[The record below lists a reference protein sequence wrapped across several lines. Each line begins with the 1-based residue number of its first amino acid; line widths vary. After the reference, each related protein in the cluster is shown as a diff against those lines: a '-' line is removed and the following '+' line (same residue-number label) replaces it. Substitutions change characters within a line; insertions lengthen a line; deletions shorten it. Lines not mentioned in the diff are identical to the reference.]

1 VFSGV
6 YSVNDSI
13 FDLYIVLISGVV
25 GYVMRLLGIP
35 FLPLVLGLVLGYLV
49 EANYRRALELTGG
62 DHIIFVEDPIALGL
76 LITAALFVVGSAIRD
91 VQSARKAARKKAG
104 GAAA

>member
-1 VFSGV
+1 
-6 YSVNDSI
+6 
-13 FDLYIVLISGVV
+13 
-25 GYVMRLLGIP
+25 
-35 FLPLVLGLVLGYLV
+35 
-49 EANYRRALELTGG
+49 
-62 DHIIFVEDPIALGL
+62 